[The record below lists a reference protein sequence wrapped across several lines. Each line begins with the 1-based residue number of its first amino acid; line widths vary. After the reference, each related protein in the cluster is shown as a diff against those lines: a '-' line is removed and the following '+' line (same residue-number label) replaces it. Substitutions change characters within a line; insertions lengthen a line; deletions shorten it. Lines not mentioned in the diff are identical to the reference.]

1 MLYSLLPEMRLN
13 SIQQQQPSNY
23 LHLPFTSCP
32 THPMESYPTNA
43 KTSYSLFPSHSA
55 SLSPHLVLSCIFMGS
70 TQSFL
75 WCLFPPAP
83 PLALSLI
90 LYFSELHSFLFPFT
104 FFSLKSS
111 RFQAPWGISEI
122 FVVPK

>member
-1 MLYSLLPEMRLN
+1 MLYSLLPEMMLN
-13 SIQQQQPSNY
+13 SIQQQKPSNY
-23 LHLPFTSCP
+23 LPLLFTSYLP
-32 THPMESYPTNA
+32 IPW
-43 KTSYSLFPSHSA
+43 SLTPKFPIPSSHSA
-55 SLSPHLVLSCIFMGS
+55 FLSPHLALSCIFMGS

-90 LYFSELHSFLFPFT
+90 LYFSVLHSFLFSFPFLV
-104 FFSLKSS
+104 FSLKSS